1 MKMISR
7 DWKHFTKLGGKVRS
21 GTLKD
26 LNHFI
31 GSKVT
36 ATVLDLA
43 ILAKWCSC
51 ISSVGKKGQ

>member
-1 MKMISR
+1 MISR